1 MEAAK
6 RLDATFLQE
15 TLAAQTTAEVRFD
28 AISQALYSSDA
39 SVYQILPLGVVIP
52 KTPDDVVR
60 TVLFILDSDYLT
72 GETIIV
78 DGGRHV
84 RA

>member
-1 MEAAK
+1 MGSPE
-6 RLDATFLQE
+6 
-15 TLAAQTTAEVRFD
+15 
-28 AISQALYSSDA
+28 
-39 SVYQILPLGVVIP
+39 
-52 KTPDDVVR
+52 DVTR

-84 RA
+84 RR